1 MILFY
6 TAVQNVFVTIIME
19 GYEESIKEREH
30 KQMLETKEAEE
41 RENFEINLERIEEQP
56 EESMPSPDLTPE
68 QQSGVIKMRKNGRKV
83 EMILEELSKV
93 FNEVNESELTTN
105 EKQYLHSLLKDNL
118 NAISANIKLQL
129 KDLNK

>member
-41 RENFEINLERIEEQP
+41 RENFENNLERIEEQP